1 MAAERGYGGGGGS
14 DYVESIYNLIPKIEE
29 KPPKPQMWVLL
40 LDSIEAIYGVMILSE
55 LLTETWFARTFFL
68 L

>member
-40 LDSIEAIYGVMILSE
+40 LDSIEALV
-55 LLTETWFARTFFL
+55 
-68 L
+68 